1 MQKLDLNKKN
11 YTYNDVKE
19 LVDELEEKK
28 IITSKEAEA
37 ININK
42 IYQFTRSKIWNEM
55 IEAKEVQRE
64 KPFYINIPAKEIY
77 KEDLDENVLVQ
88 GVIDLYYINS
98 NGELV
103 LVDFKTDYVENRDEN
118 ILIDKYK
125 VQLDLYKRALR
136 QALNRDVDRVYIY
149 STYFD
154 KEIIYQKLPIMGVP
168 AGKFL
173 TIFTK
178 FVIINT
184 RLPKGQKKRFYFNV
198 LKR

>member
-1 MQKLDLNKKN
+1 
-11 YTYNDVKE
+11 
-19 LVDELEEKK
+19 
-28 IITSKEAEA
+28 
-37 ININK
+37 
-42 IYQFTRSKIWNEM
+42 M

-154 KEIIYQKLPIMGVP
+154 KEIIY
-168 AGKFL
+168 
-173 TIFTK
+173 
-178 FVIINT
+178 
-184 RLPKGQKKRFYFNV
+184 
-198 LKR
+198 